1 MVGSITELWT
11 ALSTWIIA
19 TVQQIL
25 PLFYNAET
33 EDLTILGIMVVVSV
47 GIGLF
52 LLLMNIVTSFFG
64 FRQ

>member
-25 PLFYNAET
+25 PLFYDASTDE
-33 EDLTILGIMVVVSV
+33 LTILGIMVVVSV

-52 LLLMNIVTSFFG
+52 LLLMNVVTSFFG

>member
-25 PLFYNAET
+25 PLFYNTET

>member
-1 MVGSITELWT
+1 MIGSITELWT
-11 ALSTWIIA
+11 ALATWIVA

-25 PLFYNAET
+25 PLFYNTADDE
-33 EDLTILGIMVVVSV
+33 LTILGIMVVVSV